1 MANVQWQ
8 FGPPSFYVKVSAQN
22 GTDNEISGDRAVDEM
37 NISFM
42 TAAPITSGSASTT
55 GGSASTSATPAAV
68 TALPANAHAPL
79 NPNATPIIT
88 TPLVPGTVIFNVLPI
103 EITASFCFAEDD
115 GFVDAWWH
123 VSREGLRGK
132 GTGKGLGKST
142 TVVPSVP

>member
-1 MANVQWQ
+1 MAKVQWQ
-8 FGPPSFYVKVSAQN
+8 FGPSSFYVKVSAQD
-22 GTDNEISGDRAVDEM
+22 GTDSEISGDKGVDEM

-42 TAAPITSGSASTT
+42 TAAPITT
-55 GGSASTSATPAAV
+55 GSASTSATPAAA
-68 TALPANAHAPL
+68 TTLPANAHAPL

-88 TPLVPGTVIFNVLPI
+88 TPLVPGSVIFNVAPI

-142 TVVPSVP
+142 TVVPSLP